1 MPSHAARL
9 KKVFKLREFPIAV
22 GFTIIAVLV
31 STALVATQAN
41 TRFLDLARQEAKDDV
56 GKSADAIAGALQR
69 ELTKV
74 DVISRA
80 IRYAI
85 EQKPNLTQQEYQ
97 DLVAPLIGTTSAILL
112 VGRSRGFVVEQV
124 YPMAGNEK
132 VIGLDYRLIPTQFM
146 AVRDALR
153 SGEASLEGPVEL
165 VQGGTAFI
173 QRTPYYPNMR
183 EDMSRIASGIISVVV
198 NREQLITQIYQDL
211 GIEAQDIAIRSLT
224 SDLSPGKM
232 KYGAKGIFGDSP
244 ILRQVPT
251 DSSIWQIGLVPS
263 SGWPEQHRM
272 EHYVWVLSLLGSSVL
287 GAMFLALWSMYR
299 SKRIA
304 EGQLRSAINSI
315 DDGFALYDQH
325 DRLVFANE
333 KYLSY
338 YDLSRDA
345 IFPGNS
351 FENILREGLRN
362 GQYKDAIGREDAW
375 LKERLAK
382 HFNPTEPI
390 EQKLGDG
397 RWLKVAEARSPDGN
411 TVGFRV
417 DITELKQARE
427 RAEAANRAKNNFLN
441 IISHELRT
449 PLTSVIGYARFLE
462 NIEILPGF
470 KALKQALRTGTR
482 EAECHRALDL
492 LRNDVASM
500 SGRITSSS
508 DHLLGLINDVLDR
521 AKLEADTVELRI
533 ESVDL
538 QDIAKTVTSNLG
550 IKAAEKGISLTSDVA
565 PLPVAA
571 DAKRLRQSLINV
583 VGNAIKFTETGGVH
597 LSSESDDT
605 HVRITVRDTGCGI
618 PADQLDQIFDQ
629 FVQVDTSV
637 TRRNSGTGLGLAIT
651 RELVELHGGSISVE
665 SELGHGS
672 SFIIT
677 LPIKAQK
684 LELAA

>member
-1 MPSHAARL
+1 MPSRTARL

-22 GFTIIAVLV
+22 GITIIVIGVL
-31 STALVATQAN
+31 TALVASQVN
-41 TRFLDLARQEAKDDV
+41 TRLLDLARQAAREDV
-56 GKSADAIAGALQR
+56 GKNADAIAGALQR

-74 DVISRA
+74 DVIARA
-80 IRYAI
+80 IRYSI
-85 EQKPNLTQQEYQ
+85 EQSSNMTQQEYQ
-97 DLVAPLIGTTSAILL
+97 DLVGPLIGTTPSILL
-112 VGRSRGFVVEQV
+112 VGRSRGYVVEQV
-124 YPMAGNEK
+124 FPIDGNEK
-132 VIGLDYRLIPTQFM
+132 AIGLDYRLVPTQFM
-146 AVRDALR
+146 SVREALR
-153 SGEASLEGPVEL
+153 TGQASLEGPIDL
-165 VQGGTAFI
+165 VQGGKAFI
-173 QRTPYYPNMR
+173 QRTPYYPNNR

-198 NREQLITQIYQDL
+198 DRDRLISQINQDL
-211 GIEAQDIAIRSLT
+211 GIEAHTVAIRSLT
-224 SDLSPGKM
+224 PDLVPAKVM
-232 KYGAKGIFGDSP
+232 YGPKGVFDESP

-251 DSSIWQIGLVPS
+251 ESSIWQIGLVPS
-263 SGWPEQHRM
+263 SGWPAHVRAAT
-272 EHYVWVLSLLGSSVL
+272 YVWVLSLLGCSAF

-315 DDGFALYDQH
+315 DDGFALYDQF

-338 YDLSRDA
+338 YELSRDA

-362 GQYKDAIGREDAW
+362 GQYKDAIGREEAW
-375 LKERLAK
+375 LKERLDM

-390 EQKLGDG
+390 EQRLGDG
-397 RWLKVAEARSPDGN
+397 RWLKVAETRSPDGD

-462 NIEILPGF
+462 NLDVLPGY
-470 KALKQALRTGTR
+470 KALDRAVRSGADKSECAEALAALRS
-482 EAECHRALDL
+482 
-492 LRNDVASM
+492 DVSGM
-500 SGRITSSS
+500 SGRISTAS

-521 AKLEADTVELRI
+521 AKLEAETVELNVEQI
-533 ESVDL
+533 DL
-538 QDIAKTVTSNLG
+538 KDTVKTVTSSLG
-550 IKAAEKGISLTSDVA
+550 IKATEKRISLTSDIA
-565 PLPVAA
+565 PLLITA
-571 DAKRLRQSLINV
+571 DAKRLRQVLINV

-597 LSSESDDT
+597 LSSDSDDT
-605 HVRITVRDTGCGI
+605 TVRITVRDTGCGI

-637 TRRNSGTGLGLAIT
+637 TRRNSGTGLGLAIS
-651 RELVELHGGSISVE
+651 RELIELHGGKISVE
-665 SELGHGS
+665 SEEGRGS
-672 SFIIT
+672 TFTLT
-677 LPIKAQK
+677 LPIRARSM
-684 LELAA
+684 EMAA